1 MGPWVIRQFA
11 IVLSEKAQ
19 KIPLCDV
26 LCACDFIRW
35 QAIDIRDHPYF
46 FHFVRA
52 WSPNEQTNQHAFL
65 CGVSRHRELKIRTNF

>member
-46 FHFVRA
+46 FV
-52 WSPNEQTNQHAFL
+52 
-65 CGVSRHRELKIRTNF
+65 LKGPGAQMACIQGGL